1 MVLYDF
7 FILHIYSLIYI
18 CWHSELIFVL
28 SIEKEFVNSFLELLV
43 NKEKVAAV
51 QTLLCIVTIFYL

>member
-1 MVLYDF
+1 MIFLF
-7 FILHIYSLIYI
+7 CTFIALIYI